1 MIWLWDNAMTL
12 STLVMAAAAIVALI
26 YAHLQIAENEAETR
40 ANAHVGAAACLR
52 QSQTLRSDAEACSI
66 RL

>member
-26 YAHLQIAENEAETR
+26 YAENEAETC

-52 QSQTLRSDAEACSI
+52 QSQTLRSEAEACSI
-66 RL
+66 